1 MGLLDVKPGDRCIDA
16 TIGDGGH
23 ARAILDAI
31 SPDGR
36 LLGIDADPGSL
47 ERAGARLQSYGK
59 MITLVNSNFSN
70 LEDLVASHRFTPV
83 MAILMDLG
91 LASWQLEA
99 GGRGFSFMENVP
111 LDMRLGP
118 DQAISASEIVN
129 TLSASELTKI
139 IATYG
144 EEPRAR
150 RIASAIVRH
159 RPIETAVELAKA
171 IEEAVPRRGRR
182 IHPATRTFQ
191 AVRIVINR
199 ELQNLESALE
209 QAVRMLSKG
218 GRLAVIAYHSLEDR
232 IIKNFMR
239 RESRDCICPPEQF
252 QCICGHTASVKV
264 ITKKVIKASRA
275 EVTDNPR
282 VRSTRLRACIAL
294 SESGT

>member
-1 MGLLDVKPGDRCIDA
+1 MDVKPGDRCIDA

-31 SPDGR
+31 SPGGR

-47 ERAGARLQSYGK
+47 ERAGARLRPYGN
-59 MITLVNSNFSN
+59 MVTLVNDNFSN
-70 LEDLVASHRFTPV
+70 LEDLVASRRFTPV

-118 DQAISASEIVN
+118 DQTISASEIVN
-129 TLSASELTKI
+129 TLSVSELTKI

-159 RPIETAVELAKA
+159 RPIETAVDLAKA
-171 IEEAVPRRGRR
+171 VEEAVPRRGRR

-191 AVRIVINR
+191 AVRIVVNR
-199 ELQNLESALE
+199 ELQNLESALG
-209 QAVRMLSKG
+209 QAVRVLSKG

-232 IIKNFMR
+232 IVKNFMR
-239 RESRDCICPPEQF
+239 RESRDCICPPEQL
-252 QCICGHTASVKV
+252 QCVCGHTASVKV
-264 ITKKVIKASRA
+264 ITKKVIKVSRA

-282 VRSTRLRACIAL
+282 VRSARLRACIAL
-294 SESGT
+294 SESGTKI

>member
-1 MGLLDVKPGDRCIDA
+1 MDVKPGDRCIDA

-47 ERAGARLQSYGK
+47 DRAGARLQSYGK

-99 GGRGFSFMENVP
+99 GGRGFSFTENVP

-171 IEEAVPRRGRR
+171 VEEAVPRRGRR

-252 QCICGHTASVKV
+252 QCVCGHTASVKV
-264 ITKKVIKASRA
+264 ITKKVIKVSRA